1 MDAKAEL
8 GGQVEDGVVSDLVR
22 DLFVTFPLIAYVDE
36 AMVHAH
42 FEFCW
47 GLVAAALVLIEL
59 LQTSECCNSYRKRG
73 CPETFKAVWAHTVH
87 ELLLFKRDGEA
98 GILALQVQRENMI
111 ARAAIVTFDRQGTCL
126 MLHGE
131 VGPDRA

>member
-8 GGQVEDGVVSDLVR
+8 GGQVEDGVVPDLVR

-59 LQTSECCNSYRKRG
+59 LQTSEC
-73 CPETFKAVWAHTVH
+73 VH